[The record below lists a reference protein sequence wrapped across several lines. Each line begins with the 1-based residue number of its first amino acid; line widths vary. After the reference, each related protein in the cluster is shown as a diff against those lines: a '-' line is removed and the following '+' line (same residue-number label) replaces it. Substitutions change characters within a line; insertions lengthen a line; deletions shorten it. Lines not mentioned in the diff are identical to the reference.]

1 MSAEFNTDEFEPA
14 FFWTLWEALGGI
26 GSWEVLTQTQTN
38 APSTEPEELE
48 HARGIL
54 RRALDE
60 GWMEAAWE
68 ADLDRRLT
76 PRELAEFLDGNEW
89 AAVPPAGTPA
99 VFLMP
104 TDKWLTWRLA
114 EEAKLDE

>member
-1 MSAEFNTDEFEPA
+1 MGDEFKTEELEPA
-14 FFWTLWEALGGI
+14 FFWTLWEAIGGI

-38 APSTEPEELE
+38 APGTEVEEFE

-54 RRALDE
+54 KRVLDE

-68 ADLDRRLT
+68 ADLNRRLT
-76 PRELAEFLDGNEW
+76 PAEVAQLLEGEDW
-89 AAVPPAGTPA
+89 AFPPTGSPA

-114 EEAKLDE
+114 EEAKLGPR